1 MSMTVIDTNVILV
14 ANGQHPDVSPACVTS
29 CALALQSVM
38 KSGKLVLDDGFQILL
53 EYQNKTQP
61 KKGNR
66 PGDAFVKWA
75 LNHRCNGKHVEQV
88 PLLKHDERGFV
99 SFPDDLELEKF
110 DAPDR
115 KFVAV
120 SGAHPKK
127 PPISQ
132 AADSKWLDWA
142 PALKRHGIEVDFL
155 CRTDIQRFHKKKFG
169 V

>member
-1 MSMTVIDTNVILV
+1 MSMAVIDTNVIL
-14 ANGQHPDVSPACVTS
+14 AASGQHQDVSPACVIH
-29 CALALQSVM
+29 CVLALQSVM
-38 KSGKLVLDDGFQILL
+38 KSGKLALDDGFQILL

-75 LNHRCNGKHVEQV
+75 LNHRCNAKYVELV
-88 PLLKHDERGFV
+88 PILKHDERGFE
-99 SFPDDLELEKF
+99 SFPDDPELANF

-120 SGAHPKK
+120 SAAHPKK

-155 CRTDIQRFHKKKFG
+155 CSTDIKKFHKKKFG